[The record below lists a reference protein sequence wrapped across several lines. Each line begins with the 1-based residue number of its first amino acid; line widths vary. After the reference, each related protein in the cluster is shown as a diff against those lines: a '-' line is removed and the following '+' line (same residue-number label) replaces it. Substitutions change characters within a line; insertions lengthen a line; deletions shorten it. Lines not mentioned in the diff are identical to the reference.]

1 MALCAGLLAG
11 AYPAIYATSIPQRI
25 VLNGSFGL
33 SPKGKKN
40 AGMSGWFSVYGFNYI
55 DRPVTVYL

>member
-1 MALCAGLLAG
+1 MTLCAGLLAG

-33 SPKGKKN
+33 SPKGKECGN
-40 AGMSGWFSVYGFNYI
+40 VWLVFSIRFQLY
-55 DRPVTVYL
+55 